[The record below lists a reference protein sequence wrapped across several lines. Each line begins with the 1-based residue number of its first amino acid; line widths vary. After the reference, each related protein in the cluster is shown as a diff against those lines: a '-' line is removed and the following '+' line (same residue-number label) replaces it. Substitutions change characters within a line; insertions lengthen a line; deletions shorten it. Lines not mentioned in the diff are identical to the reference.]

1 MEQRNSKKTRPHGE
15 STPDARTSKLS
26 GGPLKAT
33 RSGRRS
39 SLGDRNRSASLIVK
53 GRKEY
58 VEVGASGD
66 SSRTEDQD
74 VKLSG
79 KSQASVLGEGHPQS
93 GHVSQRSQDLRS
105 CQLPRNVSAGLFRC
119 NEALPES
126 LSPSDIL
133 LMMPWDIMAELQCY
147 RVTSTHRW

>member
-1 MEQRNSKKTRPHGE
+1 MDQRKSKKTRPYGE
-15 STPDARTSKLS
+15 STHDARTSKLS

-39 SLGDRNRSASLIVK
+39 SLGDRNRSASVIVN

-58 VEVGASGD
+58 VEVSASGD
-66 SSRTEDQD
+66 SSRTKDQD

-79 KSQASVLGEGHPQS
+79 KSQASVLGEGHPRS

-119 NEALPES
+119 NEAFPES
-126 LSPSDIL
+126 LPSSDIL
-133 LMMPWDIMAELQCY
+133 LVMPRKSWLNLQCY